1 MLLLTTSTTT
11 TTTTQPSFHCRACLF
26 CLFVPGF
33 RTPFSLAGSSTR
45 TLHSTPRLERCRQTC
60 PCPGSSARS
69 ATSTSKSSVSGVCGR
84 SSSSCFESSLS
95 RLNERQTGA
104 CSLRCQTGSSG
115 FQVSLAGCRE
125 RGGGQGVCVCLCV
138 CVCVSVCVWVRNCLW
153 YCCLKSIS
161 LDMAT
166 NTNRRTV
173 QIERARSPDRELPRQ
188 PFRTGAVLGMK
199 LLFFLDC
206 FHPHRNLLFLL
217 LHLLHLLHFLLFV
230 FFAPMRSPHLC
241 SPSQMSSACTLNA
254 WTFATGTLT

>member
-125 RGGGQGVCVCLCV
+125 RGGDRVCV
-138 CVCVSVCVWVRNCLW
+138 CVCVSVCVCLSVCGCETVCGIAVSNQSHLTWLPTPTGVPYKSSVHVRPTENCLVNLSEQVL
-153 YCCLKSIS
+153 CL
-161 LDMAT
+161 A
-166 NTNRRTV
+166 
-173 QIERARSPDRELPRQ
+173 
-188 PFRTGAVLGMK
+188 
-199 LLFFLDC
+199 
-206 FHPHRNLLFLL
+206 
-217 LHLLHLLHFLLFV
+217 
-230 FFAPMRSPHLC
+230 
-241 SPSQMSSACTLNA
+241 
-254 WTFATGTLT
+254 